1 MKKNPSKETV
11 KIKSSIS
18 YKIVAMFVVLTIS
31 VIIVIGTF
39 MINRIDAFYHDEF
52 KTLMRNVYNDEFC
65 RQLAE
70 KSESENAVEL
80 LRESIDAYS
89 GQMGID
95 SFRNYYILDIKTGK
109 ALYGSNPDLSK
120 TLEITPNIISA
131 MNKKVGDST
140 ETNSSYMDFAAP
152 IGQKFIVYVKDS
164 KVEIDSVVRNIL
176 TIIFLSLALGMFL
189 SVVFGILLS
198 RTIISPIS
206 SLTRKAQKITSGDFE
221 FTIDVKSSDEIG
233 LLTETFNDMAV
244 ELNDTLKQIQSEK
257 DKVETILKHMADGV
271 MAFDSAGKIIHINPA
286 AKKLMRIHKIEN
298 MAFDDIFSDTDPKIS
313 QAIISTG
320 SSTQE
325 RMIKRANTE
334 IKLYFAKF
342 RTKEKTGGI
351 VVVLQ
356 DITEQ
361 RRLDNSR
368 REFVANVSHELRTP
382 LTTIKGC
389 AETLLNSVDE
399 NDFDKETFANFLNII
414 NNESDRMTRLV
425 KDLLV
430 LSRLD
435 YSKKG
440 VKKEKFDLSALVEN
454 VVSKQSINAKAAHLT
469 LTYEPL
475 SSELYFN
482 GDRDA
487 IEQVLVNIINNAI
500 KYTGSDG
507 KIYVTSGKMYD
518 NVYIKIKDNGIGIPK
533 EDLPHIFERFYR
545 VDKARSREKGGT
557 GLGLAISH
565 DIIAAHGGNIKID
578 SIYGAGTEVVII
590 LPTGEKDAQKPQIAE
605 NK

>member
-1 MKKNPSKETV
+1 MRKNFSKDSV
-11 KIKSSIS
+11 KLKGSIS

-70 KSESENAVEL
+70 RAEGDDGTDTLK
-80 LRESIDAYS
+80 ESIDAYS

-95 SFRNYYILDIKTGK
+95 SFRNYYILDINTGK
-109 ALYGSNPDLSK
+109 ALFGSNPDLSK

-131 MNKKVGDST
+131 MNGKTGDST
-140 ETNSSYMDFAAP
+140 ETNSSYMDYAAP
-152 IGQKFIVYVKDS
+152 IGQKYIVYVKDS
-164 KVEIDSVVRNIL
+164 KVEIDSVVKNIL
-176 TIIFLSLALGMFL
+176 TIIFLSLALGMLL

-221 FTIDVKSSDEIG
+221 FTIDVKSGDEIG
-233 LLTETFNDMAV
+233 LLTETFNDMAI

-271 MAFDSAGKIIHINPA
+271 MAFDSSGKIIHINPA
-286 AKKLMRIHKIEN
+286 AKKLMGIRKIEN
-298 MAFDDIFSDTDPKIS
+298 MAFDTIFSDTEPKIS
-313 QAIISTG
+313 QAIILSG
-320 SSTQE
+320 SSASE
-325 RMIKRANTE
+325 RIITKSNTE
-334 IKLYFAKF
+334 IKLCFAKF

-361 RRLDNSR
+361 QKLDSSR

-382 LTTIKGC
+382 LTTIKGY
-389 AETLLNSVDE
+389 AETLLNSVEE
-399 NDFDKETFANFLNII
+399 NDFDKDLFANCLNVI

-440 VKKEKFDLSALVEN
+440 IKKEKFDISHLVES

-475 SSELYFN
+475 SKELYFK
-482 GDRDA
+482 GDKDA
-487 IEQVLVNIINNAI
+487 LEQVLVNIISNAV
-500 KYTGSDG
+500 KYTPSEG

-518 NVYIKIKDNGIGIPK
+518 SVYIKIKDNGIGIPK

-565 DIIAAHGGNIKID
+565 DIIAAHGGSIKID
-578 SIYGAGTEVVII
+578 SVYGVGTEVVII
-590 LPTGEKDAQKPQIAE
+590 LPCDKEKS
-605 NK
+605 